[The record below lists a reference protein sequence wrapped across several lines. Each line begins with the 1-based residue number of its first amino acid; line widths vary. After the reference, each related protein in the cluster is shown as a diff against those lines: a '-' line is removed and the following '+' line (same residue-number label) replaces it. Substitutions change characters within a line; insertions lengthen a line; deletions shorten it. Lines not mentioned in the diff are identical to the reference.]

1 MKSILLIISIFITAT
16 SNAVAESNPIQQ
28 LLKGYQSDTPIQ
40 GNANKG
46 QKLWNQKFTGKRP
59 FTERSC
65 STCHTSNLKESGQ
78 HIRTKKIIK
87 PLAPSVNAESLNNMK
102 KIKKWLKRN
111 CKWTIGRECTAE
123 EKTHLLTYLKQQ

>member
-1 MKSILLIISIFITAT
+1 MKSILLIISVFITAT
-16 SNAVAESNPIQQ
+16 SYAVAESNPVRQ
-28 LLKGYQSDTPIQ
+28 LLKNYQSETPIQ
-40 GNANKG
+40 GSANKG

-65 STCHTSNLKESGQ
+65 STCHTSNVKESGQ

-87 PLAPSVNAESLNNMK
+87 PLAPSVNAESLSNMK

-123 EKTHLLTYLKQQ
+123 EKIHLLTYLNQQ

>member
-1 MKSILLIISIFITAT
+1 MKSILLIISVFTTAA
-16 SNAVAESNPIQQ
+16 SSAVAEDAPVTQ
-28 LLKGYQSDTPIQ
+28 LLKIYQSETPIQ
-40 GNANKG
+40 GDANKG
-46 QKLWNQKFTGKRP
+46 QKLWNQKFIGKKP

-65 STCHTSNLKESGQ
+65 NTCHTSNLKKSGQ

-87 PLAPSVNAESLNNMK
+87 PLAPSVNPESLSKMK

-123 EKTHLLTYLKQQ
+123 EKTHLLTYLNQQ

>member
-1 MKSILLIISIFITAT
+1 MKSILLIICIFITAA
-16 SNAVAESNPIQQ
+16 SSAVAENNPVTQ
-28 LLKGYQSDTPIQ
+28 LLKSYQSETPIQ
-40 GNANKG
+40 GDANKG
-46 QKLWNQKFTGKRP
+46 KKLWNQKFIGKEP

-65 STCHTSNLKESGQ
+65 NTCHTSNLKKSGQ

-87 PLAPSVNAESLNNMK
+87 PLAPSVNTESLSKMK

-123 EKTHLLTYLKQQ
+123 EKSHLLTYLNQQ

>member
-1 MKSILLIISIFITAT
+1 MKSILLIISIFITAA
-16 SNAVAESNPIQQ
+16 SSAVAENNPVRQ
-28 LLKGYQSDTPIQ
+28 LLKSYQSETPIQ
-40 GNANKG
+40 GDANKG
-46 QKLWNQKFTGKRP
+46 QKLWNQKFIGKEP

-65 STCHTSNLKESGQ
+65 TTCHTSNLKKSGQ

-87 PLAPSVNAESLNNMK
+87 PLAPSVNTESLSKVK

-123 EKTHLLTYLKQQ
+123 EKTHLLTYLNQQ